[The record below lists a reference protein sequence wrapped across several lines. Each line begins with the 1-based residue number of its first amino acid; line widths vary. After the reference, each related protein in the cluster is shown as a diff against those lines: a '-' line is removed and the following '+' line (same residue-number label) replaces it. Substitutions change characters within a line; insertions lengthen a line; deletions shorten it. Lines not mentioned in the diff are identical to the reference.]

1 MKKLKYFMLA
11 CLAISV
17 LPAMAQMNFFQGSF
31 DEALQKAK
39 KEKKAVFVDF
49 YTEWCGPCKLM
60 AKEVF
65 TLPEAGEYFNSRFV
79 SVQLNAEAPENQAI
93 VKKYGVNAYPWMVFM
108 DAKGNQLRVM
118 RGAAPV
124 QTLIHEAKIALGEEL
139 SFEQLYDKYKKNKKD
154 FGTVQSLLIQ
164 APGFMTGQKG
174 YDREKWGIRIE
185 SLFEEYVKNKGL
197 KNMVNPEDFY
207 ILTMYHSGISKD
219 DPIFDFLVEH
229 YADFA
234 QFAGKEKLSQYLVG
248 LNNGQIIK
256 LCKAGNTEYKKRLE
270 RLDGDL
276 KEVYAS
282 IKFGSL
288 TVKEAVTLLADATY
302 YLYRKDEDHFFEH
315 IDRYFT
321 GAGDN
326 LTVNDYTQ
334 PIEDLYTLYQGKIS
348 DKAQRKCIVWIGAA
362 LEKEMNIQLRV
373 RLLLMLGECY
383 QGTGDQAKAKQSYN
397 QAFLL
402 TPQIEEV
409 DFRKHLQQMIQEKLQ
424 LL

>member
-1 MKKLKYFMLA
+1 MKILKYFMFAYLA
-11 CLAISV
+11 SSV

-65 TLPEAGEYFNSRFV
+65 TQPEAGEYFNSRFV
-79 SVQLNAEAPENQAI
+79 SVQLNAEATENQAI

-124 QTLIHEAKIALGEEL
+124 QTLVHEAKIALGEEL

-154 FGTVQSLLIQ
+154 FGTVQNLLIQ

-348 DKAQRKCIVWIGAA
+348 EKAQRKCIVWIGAA
-362 LEKEMNIQLRV
+362 LEKEMNVQLRV

-402 TPQIEEV
+402 TPQIEDA

>member
-1 MKKLKYFMLA
+1 MKKLKYFILA
-11 CLAISV
+11 CLAISA

-108 DAKGNQLRVM
+108 NVKGNQLRVM

-154 FGTVQSLLIQ
+154 FGTVQNLLIQ

-207 ILTMYHSGISKD
+207 ILTMYHSGIGKD

-234 QFAGKEKLSQYLVG
+234 QFAGKEKFSQYLVG

-321 GAGDN
+321 GADDN

-348 DKAQRKCIVWIGAA
+348 EKAQRKCIVWIGAA
-362 LEKEMNIQLRV
+362 LEKEMNVQLRV

-383 QGTGDQAKAKQSYN
+383 QGTGDKAKAKQSYN

-409 DFRKHLQQMIQEKLQ
+409 DLRKHLQQMMQEKLQ

>member
-1 MKKLKYFMLA
+1 MKIFRYLMLV

-17 LPAMAQMNFFQGSF
+17 FPAAAQMNFVQGTF

-39 KEKKAVFVDF
+39 EEKKAVFVDF

-65 TLPEAGEYFNSRFV
+65 TQPEAGEYFNSRFV
-79 SVQLNAEAPENQAI
+79 CIQLNAEAPENQAI

-118 RGAAPV
+118 RGAAPAPA
-124 QTLIHEAKIALGEEL
+124 LIHEAKIALGEEL

-154 FGTVQSLLIQ
+154 FGTAQSLLIQ

-174 YDREKWGIRIE
+174 YDREKWGVRIE
-185 SLFEEYVKNKGL
+185 SVFEEYVKNKGL

-207 ILTMYHSGISKD
+207 ILTMYHSSIGKE

-234 QFAGKEKLSQYLVG
+234 QFLDKKELSQYLIG

-256 LCKAGNTEYKKRLE
+256 LCKAGNREYKKRLE

-276 KEVYAS
+276 KEVYAG

-288 TVKEAVTLLADATY
+288 TVKEAVTYLADATY
-302 YLYRKDEDHFFEH
+302 YLYRKDEDHFFEN
-315 IDRYFT
+315 IDHYFT
-321 GAGDN
+321 GVGDS
-326 LTVNDYTQ
+326 LSVNDYTQ

-348 DKAQRKCIVWIGAA
+348 EKAQRKCIAWIGAA

-383 QGTGDQAKAKQSYN
+383 QGTGEPVKAKQSYN

-402 TPQIEEV
+402 TPQIE
-409 DFRKHLQQMIQEKLQ
+409 DADYRKHLQQMIQGKLQ
-424 LL
+424 GV